1 MKEEEINEEE
11 VRGKI
16 LLSFLHDLRF
26 DLSEISF
33 ENRFTIRLGR
43 TKSKL
48 GKSDILIKRN
58 RTNLFVIEL
67 KNNSVTITQDK
78 ISEKSDYWK
87 DGFTLSS
94 ENDLK
99 IRCEAL
105 TSFVSFSP
113 ENLRTF
119 CQHQVNDRMG
129 TIVGSIDN
137 PYAKFV
143 RELYVPMTTSC
154 EQKLA

>member
-1 MKEEEINEEE
+1 MKEEEEINEEE

-16 LLSFLHDLRF
+16 LLPFLHDLGF
-26 DLSEISF
+26 DLSEMSF

-67 KNNSVTITQDK
+67 KNNSVTITQDDIDQGISYARLLPDNIAPFTIVSNGVTIRIFDSITREELTNSK

-87 DGFTLSS
+87 DGF
-94 ENDLK
+94 
-99 IRCEAL
+99 
-105 TSFVSFSP
+105 
-113 ENLRTF
+113 
-119 CQHQVNDRMG
+119 
-129 TIVGSIDN
+129 
-137 PYAKFV
+137 
-143 RELYVPMTTSC
+143 
-154 EQKLA
+154 